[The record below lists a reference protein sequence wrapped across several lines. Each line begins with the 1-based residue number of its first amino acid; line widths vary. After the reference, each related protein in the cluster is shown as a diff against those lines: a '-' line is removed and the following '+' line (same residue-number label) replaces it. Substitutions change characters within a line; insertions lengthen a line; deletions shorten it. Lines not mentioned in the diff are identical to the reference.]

1 MPPKG
6 KKKGARGG
14 KSRSE
19 ELLEA
24 KRAVFIPPVWTSSRP
39 KPLITDA
46 AWEPQTK
53 DEIARYVDWHGRH
66 PHMTSPR
73 DGMDLSMVKGQGRV
87 FRDEDNPKL
96 IYMSNN
102 AVMKE
107 KPPDYTPT
115 LLGADG
121 NFEDVSIVGT
131 VYERQANLAGG
142 LDSDDPWYTMSVKD
156 RLEQYHIDGDHTTQ
170 KTRPKRPPAKT
181 ETQLKFEKEQA
192 WQKAE
197 YGSYGG
203 GGPAFEGAKRVI
215 IEALSLANPSDKFD
229 EKKKVGPWESDYV
242 FTKYTKGGTNL
253 LEFNQIEVEK
263 RVEKAL
269 ETFRAMSASKPVAV
283 GVAKDK
289 KKKAVDGLKNV
300 MAAGMGALFGGGG
313 AQIAPSV
320 NGQVAEGA
328 DSSSGSPGGPA
339 DAEATSLAGK
349 QGQGEGQGEGEGEGE
364 GGDEMSLLTMDDNA
378 TINSAQDNDDMNDG
392 SEAGTGTGGKRD
404 GERGGEKK
412 MKKKKRKGGGE
423 ARVDFMEELQLSLES
438 ITEERDALG
447 QAEQDSGAVA
457 VVDPDA
463 ALGKYELMVKKMGG
477 DEACALKAEEWVKFA
492 ELVRRKAK
500 RDTDLFDTS
509 TDLYDACNQGNLV
522 KVLYILG
529 VLGVDPNTIKTPE
542 DEPLI
547 IHMVNKIIV
556 MDDISGSLHDSD
568 GETPDRLKAHRV
580 VQALIKFGTDPTTLE
595 GKGGLGAVHLAAQ
608 ANNSKLLKFLCE
620 NGCKGTQWT
629 QTKATGVEPI
639 NSLNIAAKF
648 GYVQVIATL
657 LRLGVPID
665 TKDELGRTALHWAGF
680 YGQTRTAL
688 FLLQCG
694 SDKRIMDKRKQS
706 PGILAEDVG
715 YVVTGQTILTYTVP
729 AFQSMTVLRYYSD
742 RLATEDAAEEAAKN
756 SLAAKLTNLGKLDMD
771 NKHVQRLAKLGESF
785 TAFVGSAIRA
795 TINLGRRALGLKIP
809 DNTPGSAG
817 GSAGAVDFHS
827 FK

>member
-1 MPPKG
+1 MPPK
-6 KKKGARGG
+6 KKKGTRGG

-39 KPLITDA
+39 KPHITDA

-73 DGMDLSMVKGQGRV
+73 EGADLSMVKGQNKV

-102 AVMKE
+102 ALMKE

-170 KTRPKRPPAKT
+170 KTKPKRPAAKS

-229 EKKKVGPWESDYV
+229 EKKKIGPWESDYV

-269 ETFRAMSASKPVAV
+269 ETFRAMSASKPMDV
-283 GVAKDK
+283 GKDKDKDK
-289 KKKAVDGLKNV
+289 KKKKGVDGLKNV

-313 AQIAPSV
+313 AQISPA
-320 NGQVAEGA
+320 NGEAAEGA
-328 DSSSGSPGGPA
+328 EGAHTDTGPQ
-339 DAEATSLAGK
+339 DAEATLLGGE
-349 QGQGEGQGEGEGEGE
+349 QGQGEGGEETTSQA
-364 GGDEMSLLTMDDNA
+364 GDDMSMLTMDDNA
-378 TINSAQDNDDMNDG
+378 TINTVQDNDDMNEG
-392 SEAGTGTGGKRD
+392 SDAGTGTVGKGD
-404 GERGGEKK
+404 GEERLGEKK
-412 MKKKKRKGGGE
+412 KKKKKKKKKGSQ
-423 ARVDFMEELQLSLES
+423 VNFMEELQLSLEA
-438 ITEERDALG
+438 ITEERD
-447 QAEQDSGAVA
+447 EQDGESPAPA
-457 VVDPDA
+457 PTVVDPDA

-477 DEACALKAEEWVKFA
+477 DEVCAIKADEWVKFA
-492 ELVRRKAK
+492 EFVRRKAK

-529 VLGVDPNTIKTPE
+529 VQGVDPNTIKTPE

-547 IHMVNKIIV
+547 IHMVNKIIL

-580 VQALIKFGTDPTTLE
+580 VQALIKFGIDPATLE

-629 QTKATGVEPI
+629 QSKATGVEPI

-657 LRLGVPID
+657 LRLGVHID
-665 TKDELGRTALHWAGF
+665 TRDELGRTALHWAGF

-742 RLATEDAAEEAAKN
+742 RLATEDAAQEAAKN
-756 SLAAKLTNLGKLDMD
+756 SIAANLTKLGNLDMD

-795 TINLGRRALGLKIP
+795 TFNLGRRALGLKIP
-809 DNTPGSAG
+809 DKTPGS
-817 GSAGAVDFHS
+817 SQLP
-827 FK
+827 